1 MSNLES
7 SVLETLKATATNVVE
22 EKVEAIKEEVIPT
35 QEELIAELKQQLK
48 KEIYKEVKTRM
59 EQAIPKSR
67 KSHNLF
73 FCPTVIGISYA
84 LWISVQPNLAEAIET
99 KEFTTS
105 FWFDTFSK
113 LLAAVA
119 TLTLRGSEGAK
130 GVHTPNGIPGLNK
143 EEIDNNNNGI
153 PDYLE

>member
-1 MSNLES
+1 MSDLKT

-22 EKVEAIKEEVIPT
+22 DKVEAVKEQVVSSK
-35 QEELIAELKQQLK
+35 EELIVDLKKQLK
-48 KEIYKEVKTRM
+48 AEIYKEVKTRM
-59 EQAIPKSR
+59 EKATPKEK

-73 FCPTVIGISYA
+73 FCPTLIGIVYA
-84 LWISVQPNLAEAIET
+84 LYVSVQPNLEEAIKT

-113 LLAAVA
+113 LLAAAA

-130 GVHTPNGIPGLNK
+130 GVHTFKGMIGLDK
-143 EEIDNNNNGI
+143 EDFNNNGI
-153 PDYLE
+153 PDYLES